1 MTGTDDKQ
9 PAAGGEVTRR
19 QPRVRLPFPVKR
31 HLMSRAAALFA
42 AAQAGVS
49 LSELGEQLG
58 LAEAYW
64 FQLSAGRIPVGRCR
78 RLAIQQH
85 PAFAGI
91 PDDQLWIVAEIPYD
105 PSAIQPVLS
114 EVNP

>member
-1 MTGTDDKQ
+1 M
-9 PAAGGEVTRR
+9 ARR
-19 QPRVRLPFPVKR
+19 QPRVRLPFPVKV

-42 AAQAGVS
+42 ADRAGQS
-49 LSELGEQLG
+49 LAELGELLG

-64 FQLSAGRIPVGRCR
+64 FQLSGGRIPVGRRR

-91 PDDQLWIVAEIPYD
+91 PDDQLWIVAEIPCD
-105 PSAIQPVLS
+105 PSIIQPVS
-114 EVNP
+114 VEVTP